1 MKSNRMLHP
10 HRHLGLALIAA
21 ALLHAV
27 ILSLGRRAP
36 APDLRAG
43 SPQTEL
49 QARWWP
55 SFEPSD
61 AGSGKRVNPEQ
72 QYIERWRSNMER
84 FATRH
89 FPSRATGT
97 SAREAPV
104 LEVVVRADGSLA
116 ELRIRRSSG
125 DRRLDRAALDL
136 VREAAPFETFPAALT
151 ARQSS
156 LRFAYE
162 WRFETGERNR

>member
-1 MKSNRMLHP
+1 MKSDRVPHP
-10 HRHLGLALIAA
+10 HRPLGLALIAA

-27 ILSLGRRAP
+27 ILSLGQP
-36 APDLRAG
+36 LPDRSL

-55 SFEPSD
+55 SFGPSD
-61 AGSGKRVNPEQ
+61 AGSGTRLNPEQ
-72 QYIERWRSNMER
+72 QYIERWRANMER

-89 FPSRATGT
+89 FPARATGA

-125 DRRLDRAALDL
+125 ARRLDRAALDL

-162 WRFETGERNR
+162 WRFETGEPNR

>member
-1 MKSNRMLHP
+1 MKSDRLLQLHRP
-10 HRHLGLALIAA
+10 LAVALVAA
-21 ALLHAV
+21 ALLHA
-27 ILSLGRRAP
+27 IFLSLGRPESDRSLTP
-36 APDLRAG
+36 R
-43 SPQTEL
+43 TEL

-55 SFEPSD
+55 SIEQSG
-61 AGSGKRVNPEQ
+61 AGSSKRVDLEQ
-72 QYIERWRSNMER
+72 QYIERWRAGMEL

-89 FPSRATGT
+89 FPERVSGA
-97 SAREAPV
+97 AAPKAPV
-104 LEVVVRADGSLA
+104 LEVVVTRDGSLG

-136 VREAAPFETFPAALT
+136 VREAAPFETFPATLA
-151 ARQSS
+151 ARQQS

>member
-1 MKSNRMLHP
+1 MKSDLVSHP
-10 HRHLGLALIAA
+10 HRQLGLALVAA
-21 ALLHAV
+21 ALLHVAV
-27 ILSLGRRAP
+27 LSLGQSDHDRSISPRA
-36 APDLRAG
+36 
-43 SPQTEL
+43 EL

-55 SFEPSD
+55 SIDQSGV
-61 AGSGKRVNPEQ
+61 GSSKGINPEQ
-72 QYIERWRSNMER
+72 QYIERWRANMER

-89 FPSRATGT
+89 FPARAAGV

-104 LEVVVRADGSLA
+104 LEVVVSRDGSLG

-136 VREAAPFETFPAALT
+136 VREAAPFETFPAPLA
-151 ARQSS
+151 ARQQS

-162 WRFETGERNR
+162 WRFETGEPNR

>member
-1 MKSNRMLHP
+1 MKSDRVLHP

-27 ILSLGRRAP
+27 ILSLGQSG
-36 APDLRAG
+36 PDRSI

-55 SFEPSD
+55 SFGPSD
-61 AGSGKRVNPEQ
+61 AGSGTRLNPEQ

-116 ELRIRRSSG
+116 ELRIRRGSG

-151 ARQSS
+151 ARQPS

-162 WRFETGERNR
+162 WRFETGEQNR

>member
-1 MKSNRMLHP
+1 MKSVRVPHP
-10 HRHLGLALIAA
+10 HRHLALALVAA

-27 ILSLGRRAP
+27 ILSLGQSS
-36 APDLRAG
+36 PDRSI
-43 SPQTEL
+43 SPQTAL

-55 SFEPSD
+55 SSEPSD

-72 QYIERWRSNMER
+72 QYIERWRANMER

-89 FPSRATGT
+89 FPARATGF

-104 LEVVVRADGSLA
+104 LEVVVRTDGSLA

-125 DRRLDRAALDL
+125 DRRLDRVALEL
-136 VREAAPFETFPAALT
+136 VREAAPFETFPAALA
-151 ARQSS
+151 ARQPS

-162 WRFETGERNR
+162 WRFETGEPNR

>member
-1 MKSNRMLHP
+1 MKSDRLLQA
-10 HRHLGLALIAA
+10 HRPLGLALVAA
-21 ALLHAV
+21 ALLHAIV
-27 ILSLGRRAP
+27 LSLGQPESDQSLAP
-36 APDLRAG
+36 RMA
-43 SPQTEL
+43 L

-55 SFEPSD
+55 SIEQSG
-61 AGSGKRVNPEQ
+61 AGSSKGVDPAQ
-72 QYIERWRSNMER
+72 QYIERWRADMER

-89 FPSRATGT
+89 FPVRATDR
-97 SAREAPV
+97 AAPAAPV
-104 LEVVVRADGSLA
+104 LEVVVSRDGGLG

-136 VREAAPFETFPAALT
+136 VREAAPFETFPAAL
-151 ARQSS
+151 AVRQQS